1 MDINGIIQRL
11 DHLIEKSGRVPG
23 TQRRIVEK
31 GQLES
36 IVEDLRNSIPGELR
50 EAAEILRQR
59 ESIINQANMEAE
71 RVRSAAKEESE
82 VMRATAE
89 DEYRAK
95 VSETEITKQAQ
106 KKGEGIVNEAQ
117 RSGDSAVQDAQR
129 RAQRMLDETE
139 AISENRRAGADQY
152 AREVLFN
159 LEERVAD
166 ILTQVRKGLDVLGTT
181 KIPPK

>member
-1 MDINGIIQRL
+1 MDINGIVQRL
-11 DHLIEKSGRVPG
+11 DQIIANSGRVPG
-23 TQRRIVEK
+23 TQRRIVER

-36 IVEDLRNSIPGELR
+36 VVEDLKNSIPGEVR

-71 RVRSAAKEESE
+71 RVRGAAKEESE
-82 VMRATAE
+82 AMRSAAE
-89 DEYRAK
+89 DEHRAK
-95 VSETEITKQAQ
+95 VAETEITKQAQ
-106 KKGEGIVNEAQ
+106 KKGEGIVYEAQ
-117 RSGDSAVQDAQR
+117 RSADSLVQDAQR

-139 AISENRRAGADQY
+139 AISENSRSGSDQY

-159 LEERVAD
+159 LEERISD

>member
-1 MDINGIIQRL
+1 MDIDGIIQRL
-11 DHLIEKSGRVPG
+11 DQLIEKSGRVPG
-23 TQRRIVEK
+23 TQRRIVER

-36 IVEDLRNSIPGELR
+36 VVEDLKNSIPGELR

-82 VMRATAE
+82 ATRSAAE
-89 DEYRAK
+89 EEHRAK
-95 VSETEITKQAQ
+95 MDETEITKQAQ

-117 RSGDSAVQDAQR
+117 RSGDSVFQDAQH

-139 AISENRRAGADQY
+139 AISESRRAGADQY

-159 LEERVAD
+159 LEERISD